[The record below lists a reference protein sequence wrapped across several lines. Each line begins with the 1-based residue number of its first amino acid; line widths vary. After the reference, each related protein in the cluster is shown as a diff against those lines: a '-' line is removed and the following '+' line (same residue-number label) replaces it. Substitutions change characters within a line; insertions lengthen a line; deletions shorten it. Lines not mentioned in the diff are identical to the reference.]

1 LNTLKVVLAAL
12 AYSGY
17 ALLSYV
23 IAVGAA
29 IWASPRNHFEYFFI
43 LALIA
48 LYLLLYAGILRFI
61 RSSRTGRFRAV
72 KRIAGLAVFG
82 LMSAAMLIPGNRDRQ
97 DAAAPETLQYWSLPT
112 GSVLSYIHIEADAS
126 AGGRK
131 STPVLFLHG
140 GPGIP
145 DLPGDSRYFGR
156 LAQDGYDVYV
166 YAQAGSGYSARL
178 EDPTQ
183 YGVERDA
190 RDLEE
195 IRKRI
200 GADKLILIGH
210 SYGSEVI
217 ARYMVDNGE
226 HVARAAF
233 LSPGAMDPLDH
244 SDADLT
250 DRLDSKQKWR
260 LYRHLLHPRSLF
272 VYGLLQV
279 HPDVARSFASDGEM
293 DRRFEAVYAATE
305 PALHCPGY
313 QGHSGLGGLGFY
325 ANQTPQSMASESS
338 FDPRPSLSEKNF
350 TLPVLIA
357 KGGCDYLSWESA
369 EDYHRVFPNSKLVYL
384 SDAGHNLY
392 QDKPD
397 VVMDI
402 LREFLENGTGRLQG
416 YEGRVPP
423 DDFQGSVRKET

>member
-1 LNTLKVVLAAL
+1 MLKDALAAL
-12 AYSGY
+12 AYAGY
-17 ALLSYV
+17 ALLSYAV
-23 IAVGAA
+23 AVGAA
-29 IWASPRNHFEYFFI
+29 IWAAPRKHFAYFFF

-48 LYLLLYAGILRFI
+48 IYLLLYAGLLRFL
-61 RSSRTGRFRAV
+61 RSSRTGRRRTI
-72 KRIAGLAVFG
+72 KWIAGLAVFG
-82 LMSAAMLIPGNRDRQ
+82 LLSAAMLIPGGRDRQ
-97 DAAAPETLQYWSLPT
+97 AAPDTLQYWSLPT
-112 GSVLSYIHIEADAS
+112 GSVLSYIRVEADAS
-126 AGGRK
+126 AAAGK
-131 STPVLFLHG
+131 STPVIFLHG

-145 DLPGDSRYFGR
+145 DLTGDSRYFGQ

-166 YAQAGSGYSARL
+166 YSQLGSGFSTRL
-178 EDPTQ
+178 EDPAG

-190 RDLEE
+190 IDLEE
-195 IRKRI
+195 IRKQI
-200 GADKLILIGH
+200 GADKIILIGH

-217 ARYMVDNGE
+217 ARYMVDYGE
-226 HVARAAF
+226 HVDRAAF
-233 LSPGAMDPLDH
+233 LSPGAMDPQDH
-244 SDADLT
+244 SDATLT
-250 DRLDSKQKWR
+250 DRLNSAQKWR

-279 HPDVARSFASDGEM
+279 HPDAARSFASDGEM

-325 ANQTPQSMASESS
+325 ANQTPQSMASEHR
-338 FDPRPSLSEKNF
+338 FDPRPSLAEKNF

-392 QDKPD
+392 QDQPD

-402 LREFLENGTGRLQG
+402 LREFLANGTGKLQG

-423 DDFQGSVRKET
+423 DDFQGSARKET

>member
-1 LNTLKVVLAAL
+1 MKTLKYVMAAL
-12 AYSGY
+12 AFAGY
-17 ALLSYV
+17 ACLSFV

-29 IWASPRNHFEYFFI
+29 IWAAPRQHFESFFF
-43 LALIA
+43 LAFIV
-48 LYLLLYAGILRFI
+48 LYLLLYAGVLRLV
-61 RSSRTGRFRAV
+61 RPSRKGGLRIIKA
-72 KRIAGLAVFG
+72 IAGFAVFG
-82 LMSAAMLIPGNRDRQ
+82 FLSAAMLIPGDRERQ
-97 DAAAPETLQYWSLPT
+97 DAAVPENLQYWSLPT
-112 GSVLSYIHIEADAS
+112 GSVLSYVHIEADPS
-126 AGGRK
+126 TAGEIT
-131 STPVLFLHG
+131 TPVLFLHG

-145 DLPGDSRYFGR
+145 DLQGDARYFGR

-166 YAQAGSGYSARL
+166 YAQAGSGFSKRL

-183 YGVERDA
+183 YSVERDA

-195 IRKRI
+195 IRKQI
-200 GADKLILIGH
+200 GADKIILIGH

-217 ARYMVDNGE
+217 ARYMVDYGE
-226 HVARAAF
+226 HVSRAAF
-233 LSPGAMDPLDH
+233 LSPGAMDPQDH
-244 SDADLT
+244 SDATLT
-250 DRLDSKQKWR
+250 DRLDSAQKWR
-260 LYRHLLHPRSLF
+260 LYRHLLLPRSLF

-313 QGHSGLGGLGFY
+313 HGHAGLGGLGFY
-325 ANQTPQSMASESS
+325 ANQTPQSMASDRS
-338 FDPRPSLSEKNF
+338 FDPRPLLSEKNF

-392 QDKPD
+392 QDQPD
-397 VVMDI
+397 AVMDI
-402 LREFLENGTGRLQG
+402 LREFLANGTGKLQG

-423 DDFQGSVRKET
+423 DDFQGSARKET